1 MAAEDGGQAGKIVL
15 ALDAAGVDPTDFA
28 GHDYTADLAAHL
40 GDDGA
45 YAGDPFKQALA
56 ILGLVAA
63 GQGVPEAAVAWLEGS
78 QGAGGSWDDGFGT
91 LDNADATAMAVMA
104 LLAAGRSAED
114 MLIKRIAKMRG
125 LSESEVIRQAIERE
139 TSREPISE
147 APEANSV
154 LAERKE
160 PLDTSVE

>member
-1 MAAEDGGQAGKIVL
+1 MNF
-15 ALDAAGVDPTDFA
+15 DAMFS
-28 GHDYTADLAAHL
+28 ADKANKMMVRKH
-40 GDDGA
+40 
-45 YAGDPFKQALA
+45 FRITRRQ
-56 ILGLVAA
+56 
-63 GQGVPEAAVAWLEGS
+63 
-78 QGAGGSWDDGFGT
+78 
-91 LDNADATAMAVMA
+91 
-104 LLAAGRSAED
+104 D